1 MKEGEREC
9 ARERKRERENNNLSD
24 EAVVPVQFGVDLA
37 IADLL
42 DELLQDVAEN
52 LGLLQEVSSWN
63 LVATNTS
70 EL

>member
-1 MKEGEREC
+1 MC
-9 ARERKRERENNNLSD
+9 VRERKRERENNNLSD

>member
-1 MKEGEREC
+1 MCERERVC
-9 ARERKRERENNNLSD
+9 ERERERENNNLSD

>member
-1 MKEGEREC
+1 MC

>member
-1 MKEGEREC
+1 MC
-9 ARERKRERENNNLSD
+9 AREKACVCERERENNNLSD

-63 LVATNTS
+63 LVATNNS

>member
-1 MKEGEREC
+1 MC
-9 ARERKRERENNNLSD
+9 ARERKREREKNNLSD

>member
-1 MKEGEREC
+1 MCERERVC
-9 ARERKRERENNNLSD
+9 ERERERENNNLSD

-63 LVATNTS
+63 LVATITS